1 LIGYQRQIES
11 RKSLLQEAFLI
22 FRFVGIFVDVVSA
35 VQAPVY
41 DLSDANV
48 RALNQLRYEAHCLPI
63 EELDHNARYSVV
75 STADVLEHMQ
85 FRKTGLA
92 AAHRLL
98 RRDGVLFL
106 SMPHMNNMVWRLLH
120 ANGVNPYWGKIEHT
134 HNFPASGF
142 TRSWKSMGLVDSRS
156 PLTNGDR
163 RIFAKG
169 ACQRVTARAS

>member
-1 LIGYQRQIES
+1 MTRWAS
-11 RKSLLQEAFLI
+11 RFRRRCQQAGAFQPPHPSTD
-22 FRFVGIFVDVVSA
+22 RRE
-35 VQAPVY
+35 
-41 DLSDANV
+41 ANV
-48 RALNQLRYEAHCLPI
+48 RALKQLGYEAHCLPI
-63 EELDHNARYSVV
+63 EEPDHNARYSVV